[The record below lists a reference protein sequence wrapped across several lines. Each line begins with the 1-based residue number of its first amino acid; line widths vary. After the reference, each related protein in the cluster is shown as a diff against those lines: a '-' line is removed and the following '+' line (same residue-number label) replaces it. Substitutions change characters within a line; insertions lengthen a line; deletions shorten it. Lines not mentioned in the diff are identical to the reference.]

1 MTYPALPPIESQ
13 ESGAVSLDDKWTLD
27 KGRIVINGTQAI
39 ARVLLAQ
46 ADLDRRRG
54 LNTAGYISGYRG
66 SPLGGLDTTLWSIA
80 KRLAAADILFHP
92 GVNEDIAATSV
103 RGTQQLDQVP
113 GALRD
118 GVYAAWYGK
127 GPGVDRSGDALKH
140 GNYAG
145 THRNGGVL
153 AFYGDDH
160 AGKSS
165 SVAFQSEQALTANL
179 IPSLYPSNSRE
190 ILEYGL
196 LGFAMSRYS
205 GSWVGIKCVNEV
217 IEQTASVDI
226 DFATLMPVLPPFP
239 APPPP
244 GLHAHQG
251 AFNPLRD
258 EQIVLE
264 HRLPLI
270 ERFVSANKIN
280 RTVFRAT
287 MPRLGI
293 VTAGKTY
300 GDVKMALSLLGL
312 DEELAT
318 RLGLSLYKVGCIW
331 PLEREG
337 LRVFAEGHAV
347 LFVIEE
353 KKNFLEQQIASI
365 LINRNERPLLIGKFD
380 EQGEALLSSS
390 LPLTPLDIA
399 LAIAERL
406 ERLDSSIEALRAAVH
421 ELRSKSFSLPP
432 TLDAKRSPYFCSG
445 CPHNRSTQI
454 PEGSLSMTG
463 IGCHTMA
470 NFVRPQ
476 SALLPTQMGGEGANW
491 LGLAPFTAT
500 KHIFQNMGDG
510 TYYHSGLLAIRA
522 AVASGVNITY
532 KILYNDAVAMTG
544 GQPVDGPISVAE
556 IAHQVRHEGVER
568 IALVSDDPKRHRRN
582 AGLPAGVTI
591 DHRDR
596 LDNLQLGLR
605 ETPGCSVLIYEQTC
619 AAEKRRRRKRGTY
632 PDPPK
637 RLFISED
644 VCEGCGDCSVQ
655 STCVSLLPLETEFG
669 RKRKIDQS
677 SCNKDYSCLNGFCP
691 SFITIHD
698 AEPRKPR
705 ALTADESMLADL
717 REARV
722 ALLKGS
728 SYNLMVAGIGGTGV
742 VTVGALLGMAAHLDG
757 KACSLFDMT
766 GLAQK
771 NGAVYSHIRIAH
783 TPDDIHTQRLG
794 RGEADVLLAF
804 DLVAA
809 LSAEASSTVS
819 ARTQVLANASVT
831 PTVAFQFDRDAS
843 SDPALLITQ
852 LERLAGPESV
862 STVDAS
868 ALAVALT
875 GDSMAANLFV
885 VGIAAQRG
893 LLPISTAAIE
903 AAVRLNAVG
912 VNMNLYAFRLGR
924 LFVDDQGRLEKLAS
938 QSQPPARKIP
948 STLSEVIA
956 HRTAHLTAYQNT
968 ALAGRFK
975 KLIDETHA
983 AEEKAVPDS
992 TALALQVARSYSK
1005 LLAYKD
1011 EYEVARLLTSEKLQ
1025 DDIKRQFKDGARYSF
1040 NLAPPFLATGTVNGR
1055 PRKMEFS
1062 GRIRPLLRALAR
1074 LRVLRGTIFDPLGYS
1089 AERRIERRL
1098 IREYEIL
1105 VRKVLPSLTPFNI
1118 GAAIELLG
1126 AVDQVRGFGP
1136 VKAVA
1141 ERVYR
1146 QHVAV
1151 LQRSF
1156 LPAPAKLIAQKP

>member
-1 MTYPALPPIESQ
+1 MTDPALPPIEQ

-39 ARVLLAQ
+39 VRVLLAQ
-46 ADLDRRRG
+46 GDLDRRAG

-80 KRLAAADILFHP
+80 NRLTASNILFHP
-92 GVNEDIAATSV
+92 GINEDIAATSV

-127 GPGVDRSGDALKH
+127 GPGVDRSGDAFKH

-145 THRNGGVL
+145 AHRNGGVL
-153 AFYGDDH
+153 VFYGDDH

-179 IPSLYPSNSRE
+179 IPSLYPSNPRE
-190 ILEYGL
+190 LLEYGL
-196 LGFAMSRYS
+196 LGLAMSRYS

-217 IEQTASVDI
+217 VEQTASIDVDLAA
-226 DFATLMPVLPPFP
+226 FAPILPPLP
-239 APPPP
+239 AASPL

-270 ERFVSANKIN
+270 ERFVKANKID
-280 RTVFRAT
+280 RTIFRASV
-287 MPRLGI
+287 PQLGI

-312 DEELAT
+312 EDERAS
-318 RLGLSLYKVGCIW
+318 RLGVSLYKVGCIW

-337 LRVFAEGHAV
+337 IESFAQGHAV

-353 KKNFLEQQIASI
+353 KKSFLEQQIASV
-365 LINRNERPLLIGKFD
+365 LINRMERPVLIGKLD
-380 EQGEALLSSS
+380 EQGNALLSSS
-390 LPLTPLDIA
+390 LPLTPLSLA
-399 LAIAERL
+399 VAIADRLQRL
-406 ERLDSSIEALRAAVH
+406 EISDHSLRAVH
-421 ELRSKSFSLPP
+421 QELLRTSSASPAP
-432 TLDAKRSPYFCSG
+432 VNAKRSPYFCSG

-454 PEGSLSMTG
+454 PEESLSMTG
-463 IGCHTMA
+463 IGCHTMV

-476 SALLPTQMGGEGANW
+476 SALLPTQMGGEGGNW

-522 AVASGVNITY
+522 AVASGANITY

-544 GQPVDGPISVAE
+544 GQLVDGPISVSE
-556 IAHQVRHEGVER
+556 IAYQVRHEGVKR
-568 IALVSDDPKRHRRN
+568 IALLSDDPKRHRQSD
-582 AGLPAGVTI
+582 LPPDVSI

-596 LDNLQLGLR
+596 LDALQLDLR

-637 RLFISED
+637 RMFISEE
-644 VCEGCGDCSVQ
+644 VCDGCGDCSVQ
-655 STCVSLLPLETEFG
+655 STCVSLLPLDTEFG
-669 RKRKIDQS
+669 RKRKIDQT
-677 SCNKDYSCLNGFCP
+677 SCNKDYSCVNGFCP

-705 ALTADESMLADL
+705 APTADESMFAKLK
-717 REARV
+717 EASV
-722 ALLKGS
+722 APLEGS
-728 SYNLMVAGIGGTGV
+728 SYNLIVAGIGGTGV

-771 NGAVYSHIRIAH
+771 NGAVYSHIRIAQ
-783 TPDDIHTQRLG
+783 TPEEIFTPRLG

-809 LSAEASSTVS
+809 LSAEASTTVS
-819 ARTQVLANASVT
+819 GRTQLLANAGVT

-843 SDPALLITQ
+843 SDPASLIAQ
-852 LERLAGPESV
+852 LERLAGSESV

-868 ALAVALT
+868 ELALKLT
-875 GDSMAANLFV
+875 GDSMAVNLFM

-893 LLPISTAAIE
+893 LLPISVSSIE
-903 AAVRLNAVG
+903 SAVRLNGVG

-938 QSQPPARKIP
+938 RSQPPARRIP
-948 STLSEVIA
+948 GTLSEVIA
-956 HRTAHLTAYQNT
+956 HRAAHLTAYQNIE
-968 ALAGRFK
+968 LAERFK
-975 KLIDETHA
+975 NLVDETRA
-983 AEEKAVPDS
+983 AEERAVPGS
-992 TALALQVARSYSK
+992 TALALQVAGRYSK

-1025 DDIKRQFKDGARYSF
+1025 NDIKRQFNDGARYSF
-1040 NLAPPFLATGTVNGR
+1040 NLAPPFLTTGTVNGR

-1062 GRIRPLLRALAR
+1062 GRIRPLLAVLAR
-1074 LRVLRGTIFDPLGYS
+1074 LRVLRGTVFDPFGYS
-1089 AERRIERRL
+1089 AERRMERRL
-1098 IREYEIL
+1098 ITEYERL
-1105 VRKVLPSLTPFNI
+1105 VKTVVPWVTSLNI
-1118 GAAIELLG
+1118 GSAIDLLG

-1136 VKAVA
+1136 VKSAAAKDYVQRTA
-1141 ERVYR
+1141 T
-1146 QHVAV
+1146 

-1156 LPAPAKLIAQKP
+1156 FSSSPGLKG